1 MDQVRLEW
9 IDAGYRGT
17 AARMA
22 HRHER
27 RGVACPAAAEEIEHA
42 LAAVAWPEV
51 LSPTGLK
58 GLWSRAVKGHSAGQ
72 AVREAGRAAIRA
84 AITPHVIDPT
94 EMIHE
99 AYRNLDELADLS

>member
-1 MDQVRLEW
+1 MRAT
-9 IDAGYRGT
+9 AGLPLAWR
-17 AARMA
+17 

-27 RGVACPAAAEEIEHA
+27 RGVACPAARRGNRARA
-42 LAAVAWPEV
+42 AAVAWPEV

-84 AITPHVIDPT
+84 AITPHIIDPT